1 MILTNKV
8 VRDGKL
14 VGVRFH
20 LDDAN
25 DEFGIDSPIR
35 GLYTRF
41 YLSQLKESG
50 YKIYDYN
57 GNIEMP
63 NGDSIDSLPVMD
75 FSLVDMDCWT
85 SMAANMDETLTDAE
99 ASEFYSF
106 NSQAE
111 AIKFSEPVA
120 YEINTREELDRFI
133 DREYSKYCTL
143 GYCIDNRPL
152 NSFVNPD
159 ALYTMDEIQE
169 NKELV
174 NRLNAINVRHTFKDY
189 TAYRVIIEFLM
200 KHGKLANDNP
210 TMGEFVRA
218 YYSWGPDGITGTC
231 IDLKFRQGVD
241 GRFENVDDS
250 MISSAN
256 PEVYCVSNRE
266 AVIAILGNDSKIR
279 FLRETTSLHNKAM
292 WTDFGRDTLAIL
304 DTETLTRAIRRKVGT
319 HKYSSIRAQRA
330 KVSDRMYFTFVT
342 SNGYRYVYKVS
353 HGASVINLLTGH
365 TSVWYSPVNFQV
377 KMINSRSKL
386 PMDRMKNETDYI
398 MWNMCTNK
406 VAGIMT
412 KRTKPASIENS
423 YQMLINS
430 GLSPLAAV
438 TYMARRVMKEDFES
452 NIETRGIYAGLNVDK
467 CIQWYSDKEI
477 PEQVMKAFMLDETE
491 ITNIEDFIKAADADY
506 LQERRDLMSNN
517 EITMGQPE
525 YDPTFGS
532 PTIDALAYYNNV
544 KFVSDCMNG
553 YINIDNFGDGIRADK
568 LDEYTDT
575 ASIFMSIIY
584 AELGDNPDINDAYNL
599 IEGIETSEHYNIN
612 SNRQFNFR
620 DGAYV
625 GALLDRAFLLGRKG
639 SATDTAW
646 WCYVTKVFRE
656 LSNKP
661 VEQQRPYMLE
671 LMVVKSQKAQSA
683 GSIDADIRNIAV
695 ACVENALEACG
706 DISRD
711 NIAISDKIGSA
722 RNKTY
727 YDLVMDIKDFI
738 AAELLFRIIGY
749 KGEGENGMATFKL
762 EYDSSGNKLSIPVPM
777 AVVELCKKVLTEVDT
792 HVYYMPIYEVN
803 ANEYNPYQGSGGFP
817 MHIVNAIVTPWTV
830 TPKKGYKI
838 KTMSLLPSYYSADA
852 LDGKNGAGWT
862 QSNISKGCIIANN
875 IKGIRRDRVL
885 PEVDG
890 EIYHDTTSSLQT
902 ATYDDI
908 DMYLSPVVD
917 ELIQCYVKRWSL
929 HCHEAAK
936 EGKIVMSMPLKQDI
950 VYAGFAPV
958 VLGRDV
964 SSDAE
969 YAVGTNTAL
978 TSAEVSVITAPANA
992 LTMVAKSNDTYEI
1005 KYVYPGDITNFEFAQ
1020 VYANLVNNRTFV
1032 MVQASNVCTP
1042 DGTQIFVPKMT
1053 SADANM
1059 LCSKF
1064 GVGTPKSFILLGI
1077 DGLYHV
1083 EEKNDNVN

>member
-8 VRDGKL
+8 IRDGNF
-14 VGVRFH
+14 VGVRLH
-20 LDDAN
+20 EEDAN
-25 DEFGIDSPIR
+25 DEFAIDLPIR
-35 GLYTRF
+35 SLYTKY
-41 YLSQLKESG
+41 YLSLLKESG

-57 GNIEMP
+57 GNIETP
-63 NGDSIDSLPVMD
+63 TGDSIDSLPAID
-75 FSLVDMDCWT
+75 FGEVDMDWWNT
-85 SMAANMDETLTDAE
+85 LAANMDEILTDAE

-106 NSQAE
+106 NSHAE
-111 AIKFSEPVA
+111 SVKFAEPIA
-120 YEINTREELDRFI
+120 YEINTREELERFI

-152 NSFVNPD
+152 NSIVNPD

-169 NKELV
+169 NKDIV

-189 TAYRVIIEFLM
+189 AAYKTVIEFLI
-200 KHGKLANDNP
+200 KNGKLSTENP

-231 IDLKFRQGVD
+231 VDLKFRQGVD

-266 AVIAILGNDSKIR
+266 SVISVVGNDNRIR
-279 FLRETTSLHNKAM
+279 FLRETTSLQNKAM
-292 WTDFGRDTLAIL
+292 WTDFGRETLAIL
-304 DTETLTRAIRRKVGT
+304 DTETLTRAIRRKAGAY
-319 HKYSSIRAQRA
+319 KYSSIRSQRA
-330 KVSDRMYFTFVT
+330 KVSDRLYFTFVT
-342 SNGYRYVYKVS
+342 NNGYRYVYKVA
-353 HGASVINLLTGH
+353 HGATVINLLTGH
-365 TSVWYSPVNFQV
+365 SSIWYSPINFQV
-377 KMINSRSKL
+377 KMINSRSRL
-386 PMDRMKNETDYI
+386 SMDRFRNETDYI
-398 MWNMCTNK
+398 LWNMCTNK
-406 VAGIMT
+406 VAEIMT

-438 TYMARRVMKEDFES
+438 TYMARRVLKEDFES
-452 NIETRGIYAGLNVDK
+452 NVETRGIYAGLSVDN
-467 CIQWYSDKEI
+467 CIKWYSEKEI
-477 PEQVMKAFMLDETE
+477 PEKVMKAFMLDETE
-491 ITNIEDFIKAADADY
+491 INNIEDFIKAADADY
-506 LQERRDLMSNN
+506 LQERRDMMSNN
-517 EITMGQPE
+517 EISMGQPE

-532 PTIDALAYYNNV
+532 PTLDALAYYNNV

-568 LDEYTDT
+568 LDEYIDT

-584 AELGDNPDINDAYNL
+584 AELGDNPDINDAYNF
-599 IEGIETSEHYNIN
+599 IEGIETSSYYNIN
-612 SNRQFNFR
+612 SNRQFNYR

-661 VEQQRPYMLE
+661 IEEQRPYMLE
-671 LMVVKSQKAQSA
+671 LLVVKSKKAQGS
-683 GSIDADIRNIAV
+683 GSIDGDIRDIAV
-695 ACVENALEACG
+695 ACVENALEAC
-706 DISRD
+706 DNISKD
-711 NIAISDKIGSA
+711 KIAISDKITAADG
-722 RNKTY
+722 KTY
-727 YDLVMDIKDFI
+727 YDLVCDIKDFI

-749 KGEGENGMATFKL
+749 KGEGENGMATFKM
-762 EYDSSGNKLSIPVPM
+762 EYDNEGNKLSIPVPM
-777 AVVELCKKVLTEVDT
+777 AVVELCKRVLNDVET
-792 HVYYMPIYEVN
+792 HVYYMPIYEIN

-862 QSNISKGCIIANN
+862 QSNVNKGTILANN
-875 IKGIRRDRVL
+875 IKNIRRDRVL
-885 PEVDG
+885 PEVDS
-890 EIYHDTTSSLQT
+890 EIYVDTTKSLQT
-902 ATYDDI
+902 ATYADI
-908 DMYLSPVVD
+908 DVYLSPVVD
-917 ELIQCYVKRWSL
+917 ELVQCYVKRWAL

-936 EGKIVMSMPLKQDI
+936 EGKVVLSMPLKQDI

-958 VLGRDV
+958 VLGRSV

-969 YAVGTNTAL
+969 YVVGTNTAL
-978 TSAEVSVITAPANA
+978 TAAEVSVLTPPANA

-1005 KYVYPGDITNFEFAQ
+1005 KYVFPGDITNYEFAQ
-1020 VYANLVNNRTFV
+1020 VYANLVNNRIFV
-1032 MVQASNVCTP
+1032 MVQASNVCVKG
-1042 DGTQIFVPKMT
+1042 GTQIFVPKM
-1053 SADANM
+1053 SKADASM
-1059 LCSKF
+1059 LCSEY
-1064 GVGTPKSFILLGI
+1064 GVGNEKSFILLGI
-1077 DGLYHV
+1077 DGLYRV
-1083 EEKNDNVN
+1083 EEKYDNVN